1 MQVESLLEWP
11 CYKVMKMIETLYPIA
26 YDSKTLTDA
35 ETRYANIERKLLGV
49 VGGLEKFNYF
59 TFGRPVTVLTDHKPL
74 IAISKKSLV
83 SAPPRLQ
90 CLLLRLAN
98 YNVKL
103 QWIPGKEMIFSNH
116 LSCNIVAGDSSNKP
130 TCEGLDLRI
139 HDVYL
144 NASGDKCLSLA
155 AETDKDPIMQAL
167 KHQIIKGG
175 PHIRSECGKN
185 LQDFWNYRDELSV
198 LDGLILKGSCIVVPE
213 SCRDEIID
221 QLHEGH
227 FGIDRTKLHAR
238 DSVYW
243 PSVNKDSVLLKLVIC
258 AKNTHAGTRDPTIPR
273 DIPIQA
279 WSMVQTDLFTLDGL
293 SFLLVVDATSRFPVV
308 RILNSETTKSV
319 LNALKG
325 IYCDFGLPKR
335 IISDNGPCF
344 KAKEFIEFHTKL
356 GVVTETCSA
365 YNHASVGIAERM
377 VQIMKQIMIKNPQ
390 NAWLAMLIFKATMIL
405 EVQKSPSELLNSH
418 KYRTNLPMIDL
429 SQSKHDEPVEK
440 LIQKHELKAKIASG
454 KELPKFGCT
463 HPQCYMI
470 KIQIVPRLK
479 GLNGVKVPPKI
490 GKTLANMKF

>member
-1 MQVESLLEWP
+1 M
-11 CYKVMKMIETLYPIA
+11 
-26 YDSKTLTDA
+26 
-35 ETRYANIERKLLGV
+35 

-59 TFGRPVTVLTDHKPL
+59 TFGRPVTALTNHKPL

-98 YNVKL
+98 YNVEL
-103 QWIPGKEMIFSNH
+103 QWIPGKEMIFIDH
-116 LSCNIVAGDSSNKP
+116 LSCNIAAGDSSNKP

-139 HDVYL
+139 HNVYL
-144 NASGDKCLSLA
+144 NASGDKCLSLT
-155 AETDKDPIMQAL
+155 AEIDKDPIMQAL
-167 KHQIIKGG
+167 KHQIIKGW
-175 PHIRSECGKN
+175 PHIRSECGKH
-185 LQDFWNYRDELSV
+185 LQDFWNDIDELSV
-198 LDGLILKGSCIVVPE
+198 LDGLILKGSHIVIPE
-213 SCRDEIID
+213 SCRDEILD

-243 PSVNKDSVLLKLVIC
+243 PSINKDIECLVKTC
-258 AKNTHAGTRDPTIPR
+258 DLCQEHSCRNNRDPTIPR

-279 WSMVQTDLFTLDGL
+279 WSTMQTDLFTLDDQ

-325 IYCDFGLPKR
+325 IYGDFRLPKR

-365 YNHASVGIAERM
+365 YNHSSVGMAERM
-377 VQIMKQIMIKNPQ
+377 VQTVKQIMIKKSTECMVS
-390 NAWLAMLIFKATMIL
+390 NANI
-405 EVQKSPSELLNSH
+405 
-418 KYRTNLPMIDL
+418 
-429 SQSKHDEPVEK
+429 
-440 LIQKHELKAKIASG
+440 
-454 KELPKFGCT
+454 
-463 HPQCYMI
+463 
-470 KIQIVPRLK
+470 
-479 GLNGVKVPPKI
+479 
-490 GKTLANMKF
+490 